1 MISLSKIHR
10 IDLNLVHWEPDAG
23 MASDTYE
30 DYLET
35 TGQLGR
41 GFAFGELV
49 KRWSLHR
56 HRRPPRAL
64 WNRITPTLA
73 LANEL
78 RGRMLEAGADGL
90 RVAAAYR
97 PRGGSARSQHKANA
111 ALDLDLIGD
120 AKLRPTYYRIAAELW
135 AEYGRELRVGLGFY
149 CGSSAYG
156 GLRVH
161 LDTGY
166 RARTW
171 QYRGSKSLRPWS
183 SKWGQVPLSMHL
195 CERMGLT
202 PPNVRQDG

>member
-1 MISLSKIHR
+1 MIELSAFQR
-10 IDLNLVHWEPDAG
+10 VELELVGWDPTVAMDAN
-23 MASDTYE
+23 TYQQ
-30 DYLET
+30 YLES

-41 GFAFGELV
+41 GFAFSEIV

-56 HRRPPRAL
+56 HRKPPKSL
-64 WNRITPTLA
+64 WPRMTPTLA

-78 RGRMLEAGADGL
+78 RVRMVEAGAKGL

-97 PRGGSARSQHKANA
+97 PRGGSPRSQHKRNA

-135 AEYGRELRVGLGFY
+135 HDYGRELEIGLGFY
-149 CGSSAYG
+149 GGPDAYG
-156 GLRVH
+156 GIRVH
-161 LDTGY
+161 IDTGY
-166 RARTW
+166 RCRTW

-195 CERMGLT
+195 LERKGLT
-202 PPNVRQDG
+202 PPNVRRDP